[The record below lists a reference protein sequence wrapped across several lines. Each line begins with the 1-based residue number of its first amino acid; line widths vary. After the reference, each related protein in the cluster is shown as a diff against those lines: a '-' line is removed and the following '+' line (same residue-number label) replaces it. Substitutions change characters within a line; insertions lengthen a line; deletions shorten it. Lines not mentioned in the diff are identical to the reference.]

1 MDYITKAQLN
11 MLDKIYYKEG
21 YTLGRTSLF
30 NVLKDKYKN
39 PPSERQVGEW
49 LREQKIDQL
58 YKPTR
63 KSGGVSVFKPTLPF
77 NSLSADLIDFTNKP
91 ARQYRYILVVID
103 NFSRFMYTQPMTS
116 KTAKTTS
123 KAMEKILDKIVEDHD
138 KVPRYILGDDGSEFK
153 GDYIELLKSRGIE
166 KRRTLGG
173 QPQSNG
179 LVERA
184 NGKLKRVMAKN
195 KEIFKG
201 TWVDNLPR
209 ATKIY
214 NDYVNRSIG
223 YTPLAASALKGV
235 DAQTLRDNVMRTQKD
250 EHREKPADYKLDDSV
265 RIKIAKGSLD
275 KSTTHNWSSTIYK
288 IRKVIKGRPPKATR
302 YLIKGKQDD
311 QQYSRNDLQL
321 IEGVPQEI
329 PEVTQAQT
337 RQQTKGVNKAKTG
350 QALDDEEARPKT
362 RLVSGLGKGGHK

>member
-11 MLDKIYYKEG
+11 MLDKMYYKEG
-21 YTLGRTSLF
+21 YTLGRQALYG
-30 NVLKDKYKN
+30 VLKEKYKN

-63 KSGGVSVFKPTLPF
+63 KSGGVSIFSPTTPF
-77 NSLSADLIDFTNKP
+77 ASLSADLIDFTNKP
-91 ARQYRYILVVID
+91 ARQFRYILVVID
-103 NFSRFMYTQPMTS
+103 NFSRFMYTEAMTS
-116 KTAKTTS
+116 KTAATTG
-123 KAMEKILDKIVEDHD
+123 KAMGKILDKIVEDHN
-138 KVPRYILGDDGSEFK
+138 KVPGYVLGDDGSEFK
-153 GDYIELLKSRGIE
+153 GEYMAVLKERGIK

-195 KEIFKG
+195 KDIFKG
-201 TWVDNLPR
+201 TWKDNLDR

-214 NDYVNRSIG
+214 NDYVNRSTG
-223 YTPLAASALKGV
+223 FTPLGASTLRGV
-235 DAQTLRDNVMRTQKD
+235 DAQTLRNNVVKTQKQ
-250 EHREKPADYKLDDSV
+250 EHRTKPKDFQVGDRV

-288 IRKVIKGRPPKATR
+288 IRKVMSPPAPKATR
-302 YLIKGKQDD
+302 YLIEGKQDD
-311 QQYSRNDLQL
+311 QQYSRNDLQ
-321 IEGVPQEI
+321 IINGTPQNI
-329 PEVTQAQT
+329 PAVIIPQT
-337 RQQTKGVNKAKTG
+337 RQKTIDN
-350 QALDDEEARPKT
+350 DDGPRRSV
-362 RLVSGLGKGGHK
+362 RLVSGLNKGGHK